1 MNTLPDRTIRTFNP
15 GTFQSDEEII
25 KQFVVREHEFGIVLD
40 TLRGNIDSE
49 SCQHTLII
57 APRGG
62 GKTMLLARIA
72 AELNADNEFSGRLLP
87 VRFMEESHEI
97 FDLADFWLETL
108 FYLSKESAKHDS
120 ELGRELEEAYAD
132 LTKRWHEETLA
143 DRVRATV
150 LDAADRL
157 GRKLVLMIENMQS
170 LCEHVD
176 DDFGWQLRGAL
187 QSEPQIMLL
196 ATTTNRFREL
206 DDVQQPFFEL
216 LQTIDLKPLNTEE
229 CQRLWHVVS
238 GDEAV
243 GREIRPLEIL
253 TGGSPR
259 LLVIIAGFAQR
270 RSLHQLMKNLVQL
283 IDDHTEYFR
292 GHLEALAKT
301 ERRVY
306 LAAIDLWQPSS
317 TGEIAA
323 RARMDIRSVSALLGR
338 LVDRGMVIVD
348 RSGTKRLY
356 VAAERM
362 YCLYYKLRRERDE
375 AAVVQNLI
383 HFMAAFYSSEKEQ
396 KIRENMVSEPRGIYT
411 CRTMQ
416 QQSENLLEGRQ
427 REATVDLL
435 HWIYSMFLPSDHSMM
450 KEVQRI
456 VLDLVATGTPV
467 QDIVEILSSDIMKA
481 SALTPLII
489 ALRQYDGET
498 VRAPVEVIEVAV
510 DIRKRI
516 AKRIADVA
524 GTDVPLSGESGL
536 MHSAGVSDSAA
547 LLDRMEEDSK

>member
-25 KQFVVREHEFGIVLD
+25 KQFVVRERELGIVLD

-72 AELNADNEFSGRLLP
+72 AELNADNEFSERLLP

-108 FYLSKESAKHDS
+108 FYLSKESARHDPQLAT
-120 ELGRELEEAYAD
+120 ELQETYND
-132 LTKRWHEETLA
+132 LVKRWGEETLA
-143 DRVRATV
+143 NHVRATV

-157 GRKLVLMIENMQS
+157 DRKLVLMIENMQS
-170 LCEHVD
+170 LCENVD

-196 ATTTNRFREL
+196 ATATNRFSQM

-229 CQRLWHVVS
+229 CRRLWHVVS

-253 TGGSPR
+253 TGGSSR

-270 RSLHQLMKNLVQL
+270 RSLHQLMENLVQL

-323 RARMDIRSVSALLGR
+323 RARMDVRSVSALLGR

-348 RSGTKRLY
+348 RNGTKRLY
-356 VAAERM
+356 VATERM

-375 AAVVQNLI
+375 AAVIQNLI
-383 HFMAAFYSSEKEQ
+383 HFMAAFYSPEKEQ
-396 KIRENMVSEPRGIYT
+396 KVRENMVSEHRGIYT

-416 QQSENLLEGRQ
+416 RQSENLLESRQ

-435 HWIYSMFLPSDHSMM
+435 HWIYFMFLPSDHSMM
-450 KEVQRI
+450 KEIQRI
-456 VLDLVATGTPV
+456 VLDLVAASTPV

-481 SALTPLII
+481 NTLTPLII

-498 VRAPVEVIEVAV
+498 VRAPVEVLEVAV

-516 AKRIADVA
+516 AERIADVA
-524 GTDVPLSGESGL
+524 GTSVSLSGESGL
-536 MHSAGVSDSAA
+536 IHSADLNDSAA
-547 LLDRMEEDSK
+547 LLDRMGKDGE

>member
-49 SCQHTLII
+49 SCQHALII

-72 AELNADNEFSGRLLP
+72 AELNADNEFSERLLP
-87 VRFMEESHEI
+87 IRFMEESHEI

-108 FYLSKESAKHDS
+108 FYLSKESARHDPQLAT
-120 ELGRELEEAYAD
+120 ELQETYND
-132 LTKRWHEETLA
+132 LVKRWGEETLA
-143 DRVRATV
+143 NHVRATV
-150 LDAADRL
+150 LDASDRL
-157 GRKLVLMIENMQS
+157 DRKLVLMIENMQS
-170 LCEHVD
+170 LCENVD

-187 QSEPQIMLL
+187 QSEPQIMLV
-196 ATTTNRFREL
+196 ATATNRFREL
-206 DDVQQPFFEL
+206 DDAQQPFFEL
-216 LQTIDLKPLNTEE
+216 LQTIDLKPLNTDE
-229 CQRLWHVVS
+229 CRRLWHVVS
-238 GDEAV
+238 GDEA
-243 GREIRPLEIL
+243 GGSEIRPLEIL

-270 RSLHQLMKNLVQL
+270 RSLHQLMEDLMQL

-323 RARMDIRSVSALLGR
+323 RARMDVRSVSALLGR

-348 RSGTKRLY
+348 RSGTRRLY

-383 HFMAAFYSSEKEQ
+383 HFMAAFYSPEKEQ
-396 KIRENMVSEPRGIYT
+396 KFRKNMVSEPREIYT

-416 QQSENLLEGRQ
+416 RQSETLSKRKQ
-427 REATVDLL
+427 SEATVDLL

-450 KEVQRI
+450 KEIQRI
-456 VLDLVATGTPV
+456 VLDLVAASTPV
-467 QDIVEILSSDIMKA
+467 QDIVEILSSDITKA
-481 SALTPLII
+481 STLTPLII
-489 ALRQYDGET
+489 TLRQYDDET
-498 VRAPVEVIEVAV
+498 VRAPVEVLEVAV

-516 AKRIADVA
+516 AERIADVA
-524 GTDVPLSGESGL
+524 GTGVSLSGEIGL
-536 MHSAGVSDSAA
+536 MYSAYVNDSAA
-547 LLDRMEEDSK
+547 LLDRMGEDGE